1 MKKIILSLIVVLG
14 VLVAR
19 GQSDSLQ
26 QYTGKYKF
34 PEGSPVTEVGIV
46 LENGVL
52 MATSVMGNSELRKIE
67 ADVFEIVSFG
77 GTATFRRNQDNKVV
91 GLSIEVQDV
100 RMEGTRTEFQGYYFH
115 PRLLPPGMRF

>member
-34 PEGSPVTEVGIV
+34 PEGSPVTEVGVV

-52 MATSVMGNSELRKIE
+52 MATSAMGNSELRKIE
-67 ADVFEIVSFG
+67 GDVFEIVSYG
-77 GTATFRRNQDNKVV
+77 GTAAFRRNAEGKVT
-91 GLSIEVQDV
+91 GISIEVQDV
-100 RMEGTRTEFQGYYFH
+100 KMEGSRTELQVYHFL
-115 PRLLPPGMRF
+115 PRLMPPGMRF